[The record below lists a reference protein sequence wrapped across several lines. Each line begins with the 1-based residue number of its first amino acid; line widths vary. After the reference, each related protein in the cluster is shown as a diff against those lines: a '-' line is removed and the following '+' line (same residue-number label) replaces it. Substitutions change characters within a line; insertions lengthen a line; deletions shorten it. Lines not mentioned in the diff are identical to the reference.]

1 MSCLQT
7 NGGFQICFDLWS
19 FSTHFI
25 KRLRNCTKFSGCT
38 EWGVES
44 DDQMTR
50 LMPLNNDAKL
60 KKTEV
65 VMQVRGPEL
74 YYSIIFND
82 QFCPGDRNR

>member
-1 MSCLQT
+1 LQT